1 VKQGTK
7 ITTEKLATKIFSII
21 FVPRLYPEPPL
32 YNNQFL
38 LEKNNLQMKATLHRY
53 DGQHELSPVSS
64 IVNPHH
70 NFHPHRQYRNPHLQ
84 YANPRNFFAGAGL
97 PLYFHGLIV
106 SKQHRFPESGKANKD
121 GKDFSFSRQMCTSY
135 C

>member
-1 VKQGTK
+1 
-7 ITTEKLATKIFSII
+7 LAAKIFSSI

-32 YNNQFL
+32 YNNHFL

-64 IVNPHH
+64 IVNPHY
-70 NFHPHRQYRNPHLQ
+70 NFYLHLQ
-84 YANPRNFFAGAGL
+84 YANPRNSFAVAGL
-97 PLYFHGLIV
+97 QLYLHGLIV
-106 SKQHRFPESGKANKD
+106 NKQHRFPESGKANKD